1 MPISRAFS
9 LQGRWRA
16 ALLSAVTGLGFVA
29 QAAAAPDLDVPYVP
43 TPYEVVDRMLQM
55 AKVGPED
62 FVIDL
67 GSGDGRIAIAAV
79 KDHGAKGALGVDL
92 NPERIA
98 EANAN
103 AEKAGVAD
111 KVQFREEDL
120 FKTDFSK
127 ATVLTMYLLPDVN
140 LALRDKILAL
150 KPGTRVVSHAF
161 DMDEWEADVF
171 EHVEGRSVH
180 LWIVPAQASGHWRV
194 EGPTG
199 KMDLQLEQAF
209 QEIKGTARIAGD
221 DSLPV
226 TGALNGHAIR
236 LVLGEGDAAR
246 TFTGNVQ
253 GSSMLLAPAG
263 KIDENWK
270 GTRQ

>member
-9 LQGRWRA
+9 LQGRWQV

-29 QAAAAPDLDVPYVP
+29 QAAAGPDLDVPYVP
-43 TPYEVVDRMLQM
+43 TPYEVVARMLQM
-55 AKVGPED
+55 SKVGPQD

-103 AEKAGVAD
+103 AEKALVAD

-127 ATVLTMYLLPDVN
+127 ATVLTM
-140 LALRDKILAL
+140 
-150 KPGTRVVSHAF
+150 
-161 DMDEWEADVF
+161 
-171 EHVEGRSVH
+171 
-180 LWIVPAQASGHWRV
+180 
-194 EGPTG
+194 
-199 KMDLQLEQAF
+199 
-209 QEIKGTARIAGD
+209 
-221 DSLPV
+221 
-226 TGALNGHAIR
+226 
-236 LVLGEGDAAR
+236 
-246 TFTGNVQ
+246 
-253 GSSMLLAPAG
+253 
-263 KIDENWK
+263 
-270 GTRQ
+270 